1 MPGDRQHQCGA
12 RDALGGSGPS
22 NWLLAGS
29 KADGDRTAAVYSVIE
44 SAKHNTLEPQAYIA
58 DIIAKIAGYWP
69 AARWD
74 EVSDFEATIL
84 PLSRSGKNIR
94 QLAVPPR
101 LLPSAMT

>member
-1 MPGDRQHQCGA
+1 M
-12 RDALGGSGPS
+12 
-22 NWLLAGS
+22 
-29 KADGDRTAAVYSVIE
+29 
-44 SAKHNTLEPQAYIA
+44 A

-94 QLAVPPR
+94 QLAVLPR